1 MIITRTKIS
10 KNIRIQQY
18 NLIAKELEVER
29 NMDPNTMQ
37 LIIIGNESENAVKC
51 IRVSHRVP
59 SLS

>member
-18 NLIAKELEVER
+18 NLIAKELEMER
-29 NMDPNTMQ
+29 NMDANTIQ
-37 LIIIGNESENAVKC
+37 LIIIGNESESAIKS
-51 IRVSHRVP
+51 IRVLHRVP